1 MNRLQVWFLWLAF
14 AFMIV
19 MNVLANAL
27 PINGMNTGEVS
38 ALFTNRFVPAGFTFS
53 IWSVIY
59 IGLLIGTIYI
69 SRFGVL
75 MPLSLVKAIQWSFIL
90 NGLWILAWHYLQM
103 TVSVLIML
111 GLLFVLTKAALLSL
125 QTHKSLGIPIRIYF
139 SWILVATIANI
150 AAWLTGLGWDG
161 SPLEGWMWSA
171 SMMVIATCLSVFLIL
186 RQGMY
191 ESGWVLIWALFGIRA
206 AQGSFHSVLMTLPLV
221 LMGVLLFVNLY
232 KISTTSKAAV

>member
-1 MNRLQVWFLWLAF
+1 MNRLQVWFLWMAF
-14 AFMIV
+14 VFMIV

-59 IGLLIGTIYI
+59 LGLLAGSIYI
-69 SRFGVL
+69 TRFSEI
-75 MPLSLVKAIQWSFIL
+75 MQPSLVKYLQWSFVL
-90 NGLWILAWHYLQM
+90 NGCWILAWHYLQM
-103 TVSVLIML
+103 TISVLIML
-111 GLLFVLTKAALLSL
+111 ALLIILINAVLLTSNS
-125 QTHKSLGIPIRIYF
+125 KKYVSVPIRIYF

-150 AAWLTGLGWDG
+150 AAWFTGLGWDG

-171 SMMVIATCLSVFLIL
+171 AMMVIATGLSIFLIL
-186 RQGMY
+186 QKGIY

-206 AQGSFHSVLMTLPLV
+206 AQGASHSVLMTLPLV
-221 LMGVLLFVNLY
+221 LMGIILVTNLY
-232 KISTTSKAAV
+232 KIFISKAAT